1 MQLKRLSSI
10 VGICELG
17 ENGSAKLPSKRI
29 LILEKENARLI
40 AAAAAESLRVE
51 SFLREISHDLRNSL
65 STVLTGSE
73 VLLAMNNSP
82 ELVPILLSI
91 QRQANVIT
99 QIADRVAACYDPQ
112 GPLPASPPASPLATI
127 NSEELGDTPV
137 DQGQIRIDRK
147 PLRILAIDDR
157 RDVLL
162 PLRVLLTKEGHEIA
176 IAADGVSGLSQMLT
190 FKPEMVLCDINL
202 PGKLSGLDVA
212 RNIRLQTSGD
222 AIYIVALSGDAQ
234 AADLE
239 DSAKAGFDFHIA
251 KPITVTALRNLIE
264 NRPKFKV
271 DT

>member
-1 MQLKRLSSI
+1 MPSS
-10 VGICELG
+10 
-17 ENGSAKLPSKRI
+17 RI
-29 LILEKENARLI
+29 EILEKENARLI

-73 VLLAMNNSP
+73 VLLAMNSSP

-99 QIADRVAACYDPQ
+99 QIADRVAAGYEPP
-112 GPLPASPPASPLATI
+112 GPLPASPMATI
-127 NSEELGDTPV
+127 NPEELGDTPV
-137 DQGQIRIDRK
+137 DQGEIRIERK

-176 IAADGVSGLSQMLT
+176 VAADGVSGLAQMLT
-190 FKPEMVLCDINL
+190 FKPEMVLCDIHL
-202 PGKLSGLDVA
+202 PGKLSGLDVV
-212 RNIRLQTSGD
+212 RNIRLQTPAD

-271 DT
+271 ET

>member
-1 MQLKRLSSI
+1 MSSSRI
-10 VGICELG
+10 
-17 ENGSAKLPSKRI
+17 RI
-29 LILEKENARLI
+29 LEEENARLI

-73 VLLAMNNSP
+73 VLLSINSSP

-99 QIADRVAACYDPQ
+99 QIADRVAAGYEPPD
-112 GPLPASPPASPLATI
+112 PLPAFPMAT
-127 NSEELGDTPV
+127 NNPDELGDTPV
-137 DQGQIRIDRK
+137 DQGQIRIERK

-176 IAADGVSGLSQMLT
+176 VAADGVSGLAQMLT
-190 FKPEMVLCDINL
+190 FKPEVVLCDIHL

-212 RNIRLQTSGD
+212 RNIRLRTPGD

-251 KPITVTALRNLIE
+251 KPITVAALRNLIE

-271 DT
+271 ET